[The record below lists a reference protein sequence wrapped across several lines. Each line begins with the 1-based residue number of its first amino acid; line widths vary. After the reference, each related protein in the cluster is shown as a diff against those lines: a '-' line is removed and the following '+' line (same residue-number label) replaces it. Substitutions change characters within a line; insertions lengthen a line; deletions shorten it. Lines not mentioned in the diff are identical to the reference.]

1 DDTAPTSSGGS
12 VAGVVI
18 ALLLIGVVIVVVV
31 YRHRTKK
38 TGGHVW
44 RFFIT
49 ANRAGARQ
57 VTNDHDDR
65 PSGDDNDVVVMIDN
79 VAYGGATAMFTKPQP
94 ADYEED
100 AVLKNARK
108 KVPVKE
114 DKEEMVM
121 IDNIVY
127 EGGKPLPKTAQ
138 VAENDYEDIKCLQQ
152 PPLTSISADTDHQG
166 DDDEEVVMIDNVAY
180 EGTRLQKDNYQHIR
194 APQRSP
200 KGSQANNGSVNHDRT
215 SKDDEVVMIDNILYE
230 GGNAATRGSTA
241 KPTTHDATKP
251 ATDGG
256 VDDSSQSGEYGVCT
270 AGVSPRSTQ
279 NASET
284 PESTQTVSTSPD
296 LSLKLEVGII
306 IIVLGGVT
314 ILGLFATVITTIVV
328 CGKRRRNKHAYVSQ
342 LRDNASRD
350 DELESQNRRDIPSV
364 HFYWEIPDVTPPP
377 NQ

>member
-1 DDTAPTSSGGS
+1 SPQALSCSRMEGDMSTRSSQPIDDQVDDTGPTSSGGS

-31 YRHRTKK
+31 YRVRTKK
-38 TGGHVW
+38 TDDPVW

-57 VTNDHDDR
+57 VNNYHD
-65 PSGDDNDVVVMIDN
+65 
-79 VAYGGATAMFTKPQP
+79 

-108 KVPVKE
+108 KVPVNE

-152 PPLTSISADTDHQG
+152 PTVTSASADTDHQG

-200 KGSQANNGSVNHDRT
+200 KGSQANNGRVPARLLLGPSPAVLLNQRQ
-215 SKDDEVVMIDNILYE
+215 
-230 GGNAATRGSTA
+230 
-241 KPTTHDATKP
+241 HDATKP

-256 VDDSSQSGEYGVCT
+256 VDDSSLSGEYGVCT

-328 CGKRRRNKHAYVSQ
+328 CGKRHARRRPCRAPEEQPDDYLTPLK
-342 LRDNASRD
+342 SRAVVEGAD
-350 DELESQNRRDIPSV
+350 GARNLVPLYENSLLQPVGTSAV
-364 HFYWEIPDVTPPP
+364 
-377 NQ
+377 